1 MTNEVSIK
9 QSISMKIFSLFAVIS
24 ILVSSQAFGQASLVR
39 NRLQAVA
46 LGKGEDVKRELPD
59 ILAEFPDD
67 PGVQFLHAVV
77 LEDAA
82 RALKIYEKI
91 VKDHP
96 ECEWADDSQWRIV
109 QFYSLRKDTVRAR
122 KELKTYRDKYPQSE
136 FLLNAA
142 EMVKATVG
150 VPKIDKTTATASEPK
165 TVTTDVKPATK
176 PTVPET
182 KPVAKPPALAE
193 TKPGVK
199 PTVAETKPAA
209 KPTVA
214 ETKPAA
220 KPTATET
227 KPVAKPTATE
237 TKPTAKPAATEIKPV
252 PKPGTKPTT
261 AETKPGAKPTTA
273 STKPN
278 APDVKAPQKP
288 GTADVKAGAK
298 AEPKESPK
306 EMFSL
311 QVGSYDT
318 REAAENE
325 VKNYKQKRMRASVT
339 EKTIDGATKYAVFIG
354 EYTSKES
361 AEKAKELVQKSCNC
375 TPFVV
380 GK

>member
-1 MTNEVSIK
+1 
-9 QSISMKIFSLFAVIS
+9 MKIFSLLAVFS
-24 ILVSSQAFGQASLVR
+24 ILISSNALGQASLVR

-67 PGVQFLHAVV
+67 PGVQFLHGVV

-91 VKDHP
+91 VKEHP

-109 QFYSLRKDTVRAR
+109 QFYSLRRDTTRAR
-122 KELKTYRDKYPQSE
+122 KELKTYREKYPQSE

-150 VPKIDKTTATASEPK
+150 FPKIDKASTAPTAVTEAKTAVQEPK
-165 TVTTDVKPATK
+165 STPKPAATTVQPDPKAAAK
-176 PTVPET
+176 PTVADPKTPAKPSALDPKATTKAAPETKPVAKTAVPETKPGAKPKTPET
-182 KPVAKPPALAE
+182 KPVAKPTAFE
-193 TKPGVK
+193 TKPG
-199 PTVAETKPAA
+199 A
-209 KPTVA
+209 KPNVP

-220 KPTATET
+220 KPTAPET
-227 KPVAKPTATE
+227 KTA
-237 TKPTAKPAATEIKPV
+237 
-252 PKPGTKPTT
+252 
-261 AETKPGAKPTTA
+261 
-273 STKPN
+273 
-278 APDVKAPQKP
+278 
-288 GTADVKAGAK
+288 AK

-306 EMFSL
+306 EVFSL

-339 EKTIDGATKYAVFIG
+339 EKTIDGATKFAVFIG
-354 EYTSKES
+354 EYSSKES

>member
-1 MTNEVSIK
+1 
-9 QSISMKIFSLFAVIS
+9 MKIFSLLAVFS
-24 ILVSSQAFGQASLVR
+24 ILISSNALGQASLVR

-67 PGVQFLHAVV
+67 PGVQFLHGVV

-82 RALKIYEKI
+82 RALKIYERI
-91 VKDHP
+91 VKEHP

-109 QFYSLRKDTVRAR
+109 QFYSLRRDTTRAR
-122 KELKTYRDKYPQSE
+122 KELKTYREKYPQSE

-150 VPKIDKTTATASEPK
+150 FPKIDKASTAPTTVAEAKPVVTDPKTTAKPPVADPK
-165 TVTTDVKPATK
+165 TAVKPAVADPKTPAK
-176 PTVPET
+176 PSTPDPKTTAKAAPET
-182 KPVAKPPALAE
+182 K
-193 TKPGVK
+193 T
-199 PTVAETKPAA
+199 AA
-209 KPTVA
+209 KPTTP
-214 ETKPAA
+214 ETKTAAKPTTPETKTAA
-220 KPTATET
+220 KPTAPET
-227 KPVAKPTATE
+227 KTA
-237 TKPTAKPAATEIKPV
+237 
-252 PKPGTKPTT
+252 
-261 AETKPGAKPTTA
+261 AKPTTPE
-273 STKPN
+273 TKT
-278 APDVKAPQKP
+278 AAKP
-288 GTADVKAGAK
+288 ATPETKTATK

-306 EMFSL
+306 EVFSL

-339 EKTIDGATKYAVFIG
+339 EKTIDGATKFAVFIG
-354 EYTSKES
+354 EYSSKES